1 MKHNLRTTTHQS
13 QTYRQIIGGNKI
25 TFSSFQ
31 TVTQVENAPA
41 APDQPI
47 KASTTYRLV
56 RSSRSLTLNL
66 KDIYAIN

>member
-1 MKHNLRTTTHQS
+1 MKHKLRTTTQYN

-25 TFSSFQ
+25 TFLSFQ
-31 TVTQVENAPA
+31 SVTHVKHAPV

-56 RSSRSLTLNL
+56 RSNRSLTLNL
-66 KDIYAIN
+66 KDKYATN